1 MEIPS
6 CKELCG
12 GLLVTIKRPDLDI
25 SNRNGGNASGNVG
38 GNVGGNVAVMLAVMQ
53 LTEKQKKIYH
63 LIAASADITAKQMAV
78 ILGIPLRTIERELAS
93 MQRNG
98 TIRHEG
104 KARTGHWVILK

>member
-25 SNRNGGNASGNVG
+25 SNRNGGNAG
-38 GNVGGNVAVMLAVMQ
+38 GNVGGNVAVMQ

-63 LIAASADITAKQMAV
+63 LIAASADITSKQMAV

>member
-1 MEIPS
+1 MAVM
-6 CKELCG
+6 L
-12 GLLVTIKRPDLDI
+12 
-25 SNRNGGNASGNVG
+25 
-38 GNVGGNVAVMLAVMQ
+38 AVMLAVMQ

>member
-1 MEIPS
+1 MFCVTSKVSLLPARPS
-6 CKELCG
+6 SAPESQG
-12 GLLVTIKRPDLDI
+12 QFRRPERVNQGTCPYDPP
-25 SNRNGGNASGNVG
+25 
-38 GNVGGNVAVMLAVMQ
+38 
-53 LTEKQKKIYH
+53 

>member
-25 SNRNGGNASGNVG
+25 SNRNGGNAG
-38 GNVGGNVAVMLAVMQ
+38 GNVGGNVAVMQLA
-53 LTEKQKKIYH
+53 EKQKKIYH